1 MVFNFFVEVL
11 LFVLLN
17 IIRFQV
23 LGRSVHEGNEGE
35 MSGMVVTVDDN
46 LLTNLTVLKTLLLK
60 DS

>member
-23 LGRSVHEGNEGE
+23 LGRNVHEGNEGE

>member
-23 LGRSVHEGNEGE
+23 LERNVHEGNEGE